1 MNEEQNAIPQTEQL
15 QIVKVA
21 TPEHT
26 GLISEFHVIITDASV
41 PGMTVSASCHAQNIA
56 VEECLILKKVDT
68 FRNTKLSTLWI

>member
-26 GLISEFHVIITDASV
+26 GLISEFHVIINDASV

-56 VEECLILKKVDT
+56 VEEAHDVLWHLSRLIQVKD
-68 FRNTKLSTLWI
+68 

>member
-56 VEECLILKKVDT
+56 VEEAHDVFWHLSRLIQVKD
-68 FRNTKLSTLWI
+68 

>member
-1 MNEEQNAIPQTEQL
+1 MNEEQNAIPQSEQL

-41 PGMTVSASCHAQNIA
+41 PGMKVSASCHAQNIA
-56 VEECLILKKVDT
+56 VEEAHDVLWHLSRLIQVKD
-68 FRNTKLSTLWI
+68 